1 MNPAWVITLAVSRS
15 AILCVTALAV
25 YLAAVS
31 AISGI
36 RVSRVSP
43 ELAVRLPLAAQVML
57 AGGDRYL
64 AANMLGIRIL
74 VVDTFRMTPGE
85 FDIHAQLQKDISWL
99 NPAHEDNY
107 YIAAAILSEP
117 RLVPAAQEILRRA
130 AYARPNDWAPLFY
143 YGFNRYHF
151 EKNPA
156 AGAEALLEALPR
168 ARDQQDHWALQNLA
182 AKWIERGY
190 RSTDAARLVEGMAK
204 SSPAG
209 AFRRY
214 LELRAKRLRD
224 LDQLKGLAADFQLK
238 FGRRLGSL
246 DELVAVGLI
255 KSLPVDPL
263 GVGYTLDAAGEPG
276 FWIPGTAGQKSTSA
290 QRK

>member
-1 MNPAWVITLAVSRS
+1 
-15 AILCVTALAV
+15 VTVLAV
-25 YLAAVS
+25 YLAAIS
-31 AISGI
+31 ALSGVK
-36 RVSRVSP
+36 VSRISP

-64 AANMLGIRIL
+64 AANMLGIRVL
-74 VVDTFRMTPGE
+74 VADTFRMTPQE
-85 FDIHAQLQKDISWL
+85 FDLHAELQKDISWL

-130 AYARPNDWAPLFY
+130 ADARPNDWSPLFY
-143 YGFNRYHF
+143 YGFNRYHI
-151 EKNPA
+151 EKNPV
-156 AGAEALLEALPR
+156 AGADALLEALPR

-190 RSTDAARLVEGMAK
+190 RATDAARLVDSMAK

-224 LDQLKGLAADFQLK
+224 LDQLIGLAADYQTK
-238 FGRRLGSL
+238 FGRRLESL
-246 DELVAVGLI
+246 DQLVAAGMI
-255 KSLPVDPL
+255 RALPVDPL
-263 GVGYTLDAAGEPG
+263 GAGYMLDKAGEPAFRTTG
-276 FWIPGTAGQKSTSA
+276 AASQKPTATQE
-290 QRK
+290 R

>member
-1 MNPAWVITLAVSRS
+1 M
-15 AILCVTALAV
+15 
-25 YLAAVS
+25 
-31 AISGI
+31 
-36 RVSRVSP
+36 
-43 ELAVRLPLAAQVML
+43 RLPLAAQVML

-64 AANMLGIRIL
+64 AANMLGIRVL
-74 VVDTFRMTPGE
+74 VVDTFRMTPQE

-130 AYARPNDWAPLFY
+130 ADARPNDWSPLFY
-143 YGFNRYHF
+143 HGFNRYHF
-151 EKNPA
+151 EKNPV

-168 ARDQQDHWALQNLA
+168 AKDQQDHWALQNLA

-190 RSTDAARLVEGMAK
+190 RATDAARLVDNMAK

-224 LDQLKGLAADFQLK
+224 LEQLKGIAADYQMK
-238 FGRRLGSL
+238 FGRRLESL
-246 DELVAVGLI
+246 DQLVAAGMI
-255 KSLPVDPL
+255 KALPVDPL
-263 GVGYTLDAAGEPG
+263 GAGYMLDAAGEPA
-276 FWIPGTAGQKSTSA
+276 FRTPGTASQKSTSA
-290 QRK
+290 QGK